1 MIRQGFHIAI
11 LSFFTFL
18 YSCNH
23 QNNSNRGNEVYSVSY
38 KKDSLISKTE
48 ASQKM
53 DDSVTDSTKLIQDL
67 EKEAESQQGIIVSNK
82 AIIPGA
88 QRYMDQND
96 KTSKM
101 VNSDWLSIYLEN
113 DQYKLGKQDLAV
125 KEKGEDPCSGMDVE
139 YIDTKISSLLLV
151 NIKNL
156 APHKLDTLAL
166 KDRVIQPNRPLKFQ
180 WKNQNYELV
189 ATGRTFTEAY
199 ERSNEW
205 YTLTVYKN
213 GIKLRTLIIQ
223 NDYNDTQTSIL
234 LISDLDNDQIPDF
247 IISSP
252 RDYEEERIL
261 IFISSDP
268 KIYEAQRVFD
278 C

>member
-1 MIRQGFHIAI
+1 MIRQGFYIAI
-11 LSFFTFL
+11 LSFFTLF
-18 YSCNH
+18 YSCGQHNST
-23 QNNSNRGNEVYSVSY
+23 NNGNEIDSVSY
-38 KKDSLISKTE
+38 KKDSLISMSDT
-48 ASQKM
+48 SQKM
-53 DDSVTDSTKLIQDL
+53 DDSVTDSAKYIQDL
-67 EKEAESQQGIIVSNK
+67 EKEAETLQGIIVSNK

-88 QRYMDQND
+88 HRYMDQND

-113 DQYKLGKQDLAV
+113 GQYKLGKQDLAIQ
-125 KEKGEDPCSGMDVE
+125 EKGEDPCSGMDVE
-139 YIDTKISSLLLV
+139 YIDTKLSSLLLV

-166 KDRVIQPNRPLKFQ
+166 KHRVIQPNSPLKFQ

-205 YTLTVYKN
+205 YTLTIYKN
-213 GIKLRTLIIQ
+213 GKKLRTLIIQ
-223 NDYNDTQTSIL
+223 NDYTDTLTSIL

>member
-11 LSFFTFL
+11 LSFFSIF
-18 YSCNH
+18 YSCNQ
-23 QNNSNRGNEVYSVSY
+23 QNNSNNINEVDSLSN
-38 KKDSLISKTE
+38 KTDSLISKIDT
-48 ASQKM
+48 SQKM
-53 DDSVTDSTKLIQDL
+53 EDRSIDTVKHIKDL
-67 EKEAESQQGIIVSNK
+67 EKEAESLQNIIVSNK
-82 AIIPGA
+82 AIIPGSH
-88 QRYMDQND
+88 RYMDQND

-113 DQYKLGKQDLAV
+113 GQYKLGKQDLAIQ
-125 KEKGEDPCSGMDVE
+125 EKGEDPCSGMDVE

-166 KDRVIQPNRPLKFQ
+166 KDRVIQPNSPLKFQ

-189 ATGRTFTEAY
+189 ASGRTFTEAY

-205 YTLTVYKN
+205 YTLTIYKN
-213 GIKLRTLIIQ
+213 DKKLRTLIIQ
-223 NDYNDTQTSIL
+223 NDYNDTLTSIL

>member
-11 LSFFTFL
+11 LSFFTIL

-23 QNNSNRGNEVYSVSY
+23 QNNGNHSNEVDSLSN
-38 KKDSLISKTE
+38 KTDSLISKIDT
-48 ASQKM
+48 SQKM
-53 DDSVTDSTKLIQDL
+53 EDRSIDTVKHIKDL
-67 EKEAESQQGIIVSNK
+67 EKEAESLQNIIVSNK
-82 AIIPGA
+82 AIIPGSH
-88 QRYMDQND
+88 RYMDQND

-101 VNSDWLSIYLEN
+101 INSDWLSIYLEN
-113 DQYKLGKQDLAV
+113 GQYKLGKQDLAIQ
-125 KEKGEDPCSGMDVE
+125 EKGEDPCSGMDVE

-156 APHKLDTLAL
+156 APHKLDTLAI
-166 KDRVIQPNRPLKFQ
+166 KDQVIQPNSPLKFQ

-189 ATGRTFTEAY
+189 ASGRTFTEAY

-205 YTLTVYKN
+205 YTLTIYKN
-213 GIKLRTLIIQ
+213 DKKLRTLIIQ
-223 NDYNDTQTSIL
+223 NDYNDTLTSIL

-261 IFISSDP
+261 IFISTDP